1 MKNKKSGFT
10 LAEVLVTLGIIGVIS
25 AMTVPSLMQNYQRKS
40 YVTQLN
46 KVYNLLSQALMS
58 YQNDKNAIDLAE
70 AGLTSAAEV
79 KNFLNKYLK
88 VSATCYTAFTPC
100 FASTYKNMNG
110 TTLNNGSYWA
120 GTANAPCVS
129 LVSGAAICME
139 QAKYHSTKWGDVTSP
154 YGHITID
161 INGQQGPNIAGRD
174 LFFVTYYLDGSID
187 EDGVPPACKTQG
199 QCGSSK
205 TNPQDAR
212 AALGC
217 AARSDA
223 KGCFGL
229 ILNADWEMDY

>member
-1 MKNKKSGFT
+1 
-10 LAEVLVTLGIIGVIS
+10 
-25 AMTVPSLMQNYQRKS
+25 
-40 YVTQLN
+40 
-46 KVYNLLSQALMS
+46 
-58 YQNDKNAIDLAE
+58 
-70 AGLTSAAEV
+70 
-79 KNFLNKYLK
+79 
-88 VSATCYTAFTPC
+88 
-100 FASTYKNMNG
+100 MNG

-187 EDGVPPACKTQG
+187 EDGVPPACKTRG